1 MASTAQIQQ
10 PSAQPTA
17 IERRFYPRIVP
28 LAPIY
33 ISIRDAGQCL
43 VLNASENGLLLST
56 PTELLRNFVARVA
69 LPLNGL
75 PKPVLVNVRVLWTSK
90 TRRLAGIQILD
101 VSDQN
106 RQQIRKWG
114 SYVSSRSLHRDVQR
128 EPQRKPDQLRV
139 VEPFPMPHGKP
150 KVESA
155 SAPKPPLNNSAVAPP
170 PSESRIAPIIKW
182 MAFVAALCL
191 VGAILFR
198 SGAMEH
204 SFARSAATPHANAV
218 VPPPAPDTHAN
229 LQSPESTERIGDRD
243 AGSLSHSTSAAKS
256 NSDSSTRAS
265 RPDSQPG
272 EVQHDREQ
280 KSKLALNTAQNTRKA
295 PHAASVSPATTT
307 LEHNLSS
314 NQSQTN
320 SEREPSATKGI
331 TLGATASSDAPPTP
345 NSGGTTSN
353 SSAAARAPA
362 ISPAVPPL
370 PVAKEP
376 SANSTHSNDVAPSLP
391 ETLAFKSNVAP
402 ASSASSRD
410 SAAPVAQ
417 PLIQM
422 DPSARQVLEIHLP
435 SGYHAPFFNVPD
447 VTVVKSSSATMRIQR
462 SVRLP
467 SANPHW
473 PFHRNAKIVV
483 GGLISRID
491 PQSAQIRTGREY
503 VRVHATMAQD
513 GQVTSVWPVSGPVN
527 LIPGVLKAV
536 QGWRYQPTLID
547 GKPVETQ
554 ADILVQF
561 HVLPSHSALP

>member
-10 PSAQPTA
+10 PSAQPTG

-106 RQQIRKWG
+106 RQQIRTWG

-128 EPQRKPDQLRV
+128 GPQRKPDQLR

-155 SAPKPPLNNSAVAPP
+155 AIPKAPLNNSAVAPP
-170 PSESRIAPIIKW
+170 PSESRIAPITKW
-182 MAFVAALCL
+182 MALVAALCL
-191 VGAILFR
+191 VGACLFR

-218 VPPPAPDTHAN
+218 VPPPAPDTHSN

-243 AGSLSHSTSAAKS
+243 AGSPSRSTRAAKS

-272 EVQHDREQ
+272 EIQHEREQ
-280 KSKLALNTAQNTRKA
+280 KSKLALNTAQNARKA
-295 PHAASVSPATTT
+295 PPTASVSPATTT

-345 NSGGTTSN
+345 NGGGTTSN
-353 SSAAARAPA
+353 SSASGRAPA
-362 ISPAVPPL
+362 ISPAVPPS
-370 PVAKEP
+370 PAVKEP
-376 SANSTHSNDVAPSLP
+376 SANSTHSNDIAPSLP

-402 ASSASSRD
+402 ASSASSRN

-422 DPSARQVLEIHLP
+422 DPPARQVLEIHLP
-435 SGYHAPFFNVPD
+435 SGYHAPFFNVPN
-447 VTVVKSSSATMRIQR
+447 VTVLESSSATMRIQR

-473 PFHRNAKIVV
+473 PFHRNAKIVL

-491 PQSAQIRTGREY
+491 PQSAQIRTGAREY

-513 GQVTSVWPVSGPVN
+513 GQVMSVWPVSGRVN
-527 LIPGVLKAV
+527 LIPGVVEAV